1 MLGGMSNRGVCG
13 SDGVT
18 YMNECELKRANC
30 ESDDEISLVYN
41 DFCES
46 ECALNPMEINM
57 QCGTNGLTYWN
68 MCALKEFN
76 YLNRATDP
84 YAESIS
90 VAYPGPC
97 SVTNVQ
103 MLNDFPTENTC
114 KCPIKVELFKLK
126 FLVQLNCFLDEEEA
140 EEVIEE
146 YEYEEE
152 EESEDMNPYSEA
164 NCRRRKEENF
174 SKPCNS
180 FDHKSCYSDGKKY
193 SLCQFRLA
201 KCDDPGLVLAIDPQS
216 CETLRGW

>member
-1 MLGGMSNRGVCG
+1 LIQPKRNACKSNGRNKRSEEDDGFCLTKMGCPRMLGGMSNRGVCG

-30 ESDDEISLVYN
+30 ESDEEISLIYN
-41 DFCES
+41 DNCES

-90 VAYPGPC
+90 VEHPGPC

-114 KCPIKVELFKLK
+114 KCLIKVEL
-126 FLVQLNCFLDEEEA
+126 
-140 EEVIEE
+140 
-146 YEYEEE
+146 
-152 EESEDMNPYSEA
+152 
-164 NCRRRKEENF
+164 
-174 SKPCNS
+174 
-180 FDHKSCYSDGKKY
+180 
-193 SLCQFRLA
+193 
-201 KCDDPGLVLAIDPQS
+201 
-216 CETLRGW
+216 

>member
-1 MLGGMSNRGVCG
+1 MGCPRMLGGMSNRGVCG

-30 ESDDEISLVYN
+30 ERSPSDEEISLVYN
-41 DFCES
+41 DNCES
-46 ECALNPMEINM
+46 ECALNPMGINM

-114 KCPIKVELFKLK
+114 KYLLSKSLNSSLNLKVNSHVTEWNILTDILSPN
-126 FLVQLNCFLDEEEA
+126 LV
-140 EEVIEE
+140 
-146 YEYEEE
+146 
-152 EESEDMNPYSEA
+152 
-164 NCRRRKEENF
+164 RRKPIVAF
-174 SKPCNS
+174 LGRKAP
-180 FDHKSCYSDGKKY
+180 
-193 SLCQFRLA
+193 
-201 KCDDPGLVLAIDPQS
+201 LVP
-216 CETLRGW
+216 